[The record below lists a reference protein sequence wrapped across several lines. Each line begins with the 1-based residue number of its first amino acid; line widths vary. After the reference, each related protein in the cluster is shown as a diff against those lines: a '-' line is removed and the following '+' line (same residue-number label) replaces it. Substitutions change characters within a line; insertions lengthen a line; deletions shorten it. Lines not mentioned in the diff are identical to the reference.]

1 MRHFLCV
8 PYIESANVEK
18 GTTYCILL
26 CTKLLIPVLV
36 YYVLLVYCTGT
47 YLSTSLLPYQL
58 AVLYNDA
65 QRAVTKRPNRFEM
78 RYYVAKDGL
87 RVIEDAAERVAH

>member
-36 YYVLLVYCTGT
+36 YVLLVYCTGT
-47 YLSTSLLPYQL
+47 VSVNIVAALPTR
-58 AVLYNDA
+58 
-65 QRAVTKRPNRFEM
+65 RA
-78 RYYVAKDGL
+78 L
-87 RVIEDAAERVAH
+87 